1 MHSARLSRAALFT
14 VLLLTTGTACTGSV
28 GRTAGAAGP
37 GASSA
42 GDALF
47 PTLGNRGYD
56 VAHYALTLDYV
67 PETNALVGTA
77 VITARAKQ
85 ALSRFSLD
93 LMGLEVRDARV
104 DGSEAEVRRVRN
116 KLILTPADPLRSGKV
131 FTTTVRYSGIP
142 KMITDADGGVEGWIE
157 TDDGAAALGEP
168 TGSMAWFPGNHH
180 PSDKALY
187 DITITV
193 PKDYTAVSNGELAG
207 LQHKGRRTTSHWH
220 TGEPM
225 ASYLASVVV
234 GSFDI
239 STTTTTHGLPVYI
252 AIDPDEVEGSPD
264 MAELVPKIIDWASG
278 RFGRYPFSGTGAIV
292 DHLPDIEYALETQ
305 SKPYFEEAPDETLVV
320 HELAHQWF
328 GNSVT
333 PTSWRD
339 MWLNEGFATYA
350 EWLWKEDQG
359 ATTADEIFDA
369 FYHGTHPESKGIWD
383 FPPAQP
389 PSADRVSDP
398 PVYGRGAMTLHRLRL
413 TVGDKCFFTILRAW
427 STRHQYGNANTRQ
440 FIELCEK
447 ESGMDLAELFEA
459 WLYSRNKPTA
469 A

>member
-1 MHSARLSRAALFT
+1 MHVARLSRAALST
-14 VLLLTTGTACTGSV
+14 VLLLTAGTACMGS
-28 GRTAGAAGP
+28 GGPPAEAAEP

-56 VAHYALTLDYV
+56 VAHYALRLDYV

-85 ALSRFSLD
+85 HLSRFSLD
-93 LMGLEVRDARV
+93 LMGLKVRDARV
-104 DGSEAEVRRVRN
+104 DGAKAKVRRARN
-116 KLILTPADPLRSGKV
+116 KLILTPADPLRRGKV
-131 FTTTVRYSGIP
+131 FTTTVRYSGVP
-142 KMITDADGGVEGWIE
+142 KMITDTDGGVEGWIE
-157 TDDGAAALGEP
+157 TDDGAVALGEP

-187 DITITV
+187 DITVTV
-193 PKDYTAVSNGELAG
+193 PNGYTAVANGEPAA
-207 LQHKGRRTTSHWH
+207 LQHQGGHTTSRWH
-220 TGEPM
+220 MGEPM
-225 ASYLASVVV
+225 ASYLASVAV

-239 STTTTTHGLPVYI
+239 FTTTTHGLPVYI
-252 AIDPDEVEGSPD
+252 AIDPDEVEDSPD
-264 MAELVPKIIDWASG
+264 MAELVPEIIDWAGS
-278 RFGRYPFSGTGAIV
+278 RFGRYPFSSTGAII
-292 DHLPDIEYALETQ
+292 DHLPDIQYALETQ
-305 SKPYFEEAPDETLVV
+305 GKPYFEEAPDTTLVV

-333 PTSWRD
+333 PNSWQD

-350 EWLWKEDQG
+350 EWLWQEDQG
-359 ATTADEIFDA
+359 DTTADEIFDA
-369 FYHGTHPESKGIWD
+369 FYKGTHPESKGIWD

-389 PSADRVSDP
+389 PSADRVSEP
-398 PVYGRGAMTLHRLRL
+398 PVYGRGAMTLHRLRK
-413 TVGDKCFFTILRAW
+413 TVGDKTFFTILRTW
-427 STRHQYGNANTRQ
+427 SARHQYGNASTGQ

-447 ESGMDLAELFEA
+447 ESGTDLTELFEA
-459 WLYSRNKPTA
+459 WLYGSDKPPA